1 MKVMRPELWISSAS
15 VFLDN
20 ISSASVNW
28 FTKKED
34 KSFNFIVPPSDS
46 SSEKNLYHLFFLA
59 NCQKWGEKNREGQV
73 IG

>member
-1 MKVMRPELWISSAS
+1 MRPELWISSAS

-34 KSFNFIVPPSDS
+34 KSFNFLVPPNYSPW
-46 SSEKNLYHLFFLA
+46 EKNLYHLFFPS
-59 NCQKWGEKNREGQV
+59 
-73 IG
+73 